1 MHRKYVVSI
10 NFKRLNQ
17 TKHPIIFSILF
28 VQIFNNCS
36 TMLDNQFPPINW
48 PKIVKI
54 AQWTG
59 ILTLILYVGL
69 ESSAAIDADGDR
81 VMAYRKL
88 SVIIHDFAIFILD
101 FARPF
106 IEIILLFLIVDW
118 AMKRFKVQMQIPPI
132 GNWKIMNI
140 VVIVVIGGFVYAALR
155 GLNGV
160 TYLRDLALVVLG
172 FYFGR
177 SVVKS
182 E

>member
-1 MHRKYVVSI
+1 
-10 NFKRLNQ
+10 
-17 TKHPIIFSILF
+17 
-28 VQIFNNCS
+28 
-36 TMLDNQFPPINW
+36 MLDNQFPPINW
-48 PKIVKI
+48 PKVLKI

-81 VMAYRKL
+81 VTAYHKM
-88 SVIIHDFAIFILD
+88 SGIIHDFAVFIID

-106 IEIILLFLIVDW
+106 VEIILLFLIVDW
-118 AMKRFKVQMQIPPI
+118 AMKRFNVQLQIPPV
-132 GNWKIMNI
+132 GDWKILNI
-140 VVIVVIGGFVYAALR
+140 VVIVVIGGFVFAALR

-177 SVVKS
+177 SVTKTG
-182 E
+182 